1 MYIRYPT
8 RNFRCPFCGTK
19 MPTETYR
26 GWEPWVCPGCSRGL
40 QFSKAHG
47 SVLQLFFLGVALLAL
62 YLLGL
67 RGLQLFGAALVRG
80 FVLTVVLAGPLGRV
94 LPPSLEPY
102 RHPPWKEPKFVT
114 LFPDETPQPD
124 SVKDSG
130 KGQPE

>member
-40 QFSKAHG
+40 QFPRAHG

-62 YLLGL
+62 YLLGF
-67 RGLQLFGAALVRG
+67 RGLQLFGAALVGG
-80 FVLTVVLAGPLGRV
+80 FVLTVVLAGPLYRG

-102 RHPPWKEPKFVT
+102 RPSPRKEPKFGT
-114 LFPDETPQPD
+114 LF
-124 SVKDSG
+124 
-130 KGQPE
+130 

>member
-1 MYIRYPT
+1 
-8 RNFRCPFCGTK
+8 

-67 RGLQLFGAALVRG
+67 RGLQLFGAALAGG

-102 RHPPWKEPKFVT
+102 RPPPWKEPKFVT